1 MVGDHND
8 ICFSK
13 SVALNLGDA
22 TREGRQE
29 FPRGVRARE
38 KKTEIP
44 LIIFVIRL
52 KRPWSDN
59 EKFGNNVAI
68 S

>member
-1 MVGDHND
+1 M
-8 ICFSK
+8 I
-13 SVALNLGDA
+13 SVSRNQWLSTWETPPERDVRN
-22 TREGRQE
+22 
-29 FPRGVRARE
+29 FPGVCE
-38 KKTEIP
+38 PEKKKTEIP